1 MNRNTGRMIGLKG
14 FAAGT
19 LLAVPMAEQ
28 VRFYN
33 HRQPPSFPECLCVY
47 NNKYKDNSME
57 IKPDWHKTEQVSR
70 EAMDVVKYTKTS
82 FRYDQYSYINF
93 YEPFMLK
100 FVKGYVLIGDWG
112 ISFPCQSIGEFD
124 KCLVRYLQDLM
135 EKALDNR
142 LAEHEK
148 KEWLTMLEHF
158 DYNQFRLDY
167 SPALY
172 EEFKIASID
181 YRGKKVV
188 LLRQDGKRTT
198 CQITVSP
205 SFSNGRF
212 KKGDVVG
219 AMVKRNHRDSIMD
232 MTGERII
239 HDELNSDEAWNKIKV
254 I

>member
-1 MNRNTGRMIGLKG
+1 MKRNTGRMIKG
-14 FAAGT
+14 IAAGA
-19 LLAVPMAEQ
+19 LLAVPMSEQ
-28 VRFYN
+28 LHYYTN
-33 HRQPPSFPECLCVY
+33 GQPSLIPESLCVY
-47 NNKYKDNSME
+47 NNKYKDNTTE
-57 IKPDWHKTEQVSR
+57 IKPGWHKTEQVSR
-70 EAMDVVKYTKTS
+70 KAVDAMKYTKTS

-100 FVKGYVLIGDWG
+100 FVNGKVFIGDWG
-112 ISFPCQSIGEFD
+112 ISFPCICLGEFD

-135 EKALDNR
+135 EKALDDK
-142 LAEHEK
+142 LSELEK

-158 DYNQFRLDY
+158 DYNQFRQDY

-181 YRGKKVV
+181 EKGKKVV

-212 KKGDVVG
+212 RKGDVVG
-219 AMVKRNHRDSIMD
+219 AMVKRNHRDSITSI
-232 MTGERII
+232 TGERII
-239 HDELNSDEAWNKIKV
+239 HDELSSDGALDKIKV